1 MARHRDA
8 VCRLCRREGQ
18 KLFLKGLRCFTEKC
32 AIEKRNFVPGQHGQ
46 SRRPKVAGY
55 GLQLREK
62 QKVKRTYG
70 LLERQFRNYF
80 EKAERAKGPTGENLI
95 IMLERRL
102 DNVVWRAGLASS
114 RSQARQLVLHGHV
127 RVNGK
132 KVNIP
137 SYLVNVGE
145 EVAIKEKMH
154 QNAMVLEARNVAQSQ
169 SAVPWLEQEREQFK
183 AKVARPAPASPADR
197 AGDWIWARK
206 LGPEGRNTM
215 WKGFQ
220 KPKRLASELESLTEK
235 YGRFSAQP
243 FERGWGTT
251 VGNALRRALLSSIE
265 GAAITA
271 VKIEG
276 VLHEFS
282 SIPGV
287 VEDATDI
294 ILNLKQV
301 PIKLNTDLP
310 KTIYVNV
317 EQAGPV
323 TSAQIEEDADFA
335 VLDKSVYIAT
345 VSEGGKLQIEMRA
358 KNGRGYVAADR
369 NYDEDLPIGYIPVD
383 SVHSPVRKVNY
394 SVEAARLGQMTDY
407 EKLMIEV
414 WTNGAITPQDSIGL
428 AAKLVK
434 DHMSIFINFEE
445 PVDTVETPQDIIH
458 DPRLEHLDRSV
469 EELELSVRSYNC
481 LKNANIQTIRELVQK
496 SENEMLK
503 TKNFGRKSLNEIKD
517 ILVKM
522 GLALGMKFDEH
533 GRIIWP
539 PLPSQTA
546 APASEDTVEL

>member
-1 MARHRDA
+1 
-8 VCRLCRREGQ
+8 
-18 KLFLKGLRCFTEKC
+18 
-32 AIEKRNFVPGQHGQ
+32 
-46 SRRPKVAGY
+46 
-55 GLQLREK
+55 
-62 QKVKRTYG
+62 
-70 LLERQFRNYF
+70 
-80 EKAERAKGPTGENLI
+80 
-95 IMLERRL
+95 
-102 DNVVWRAGLASS
+102 
-114 RSQARQLVLHGHV
+114 
-127 RVNGK
+127 
-132 KVNIP
+132 
-137 SYLVNVGE
+137 
-145 EVAIKEKMH
+145 
-154 QNAMVLEARNVAQSQ
+154 
-169 SAVPWLEQEREQFK
+169 
-183 AKVARPAPASPADR
+183 
-197 AGDWIWARK
+197 
-206 LGPEGRNTM
+206 M

-220 KPKRLASELESLTEK
+220 KPKRLAPELESLTER

-301 PIKLNTDLP
+301 PIKLNNDLP
-310 KTIYVNV
+310 KTIYLNV
-317 EQAGPV
+317 EQPGVV
-323 TSAQIEEDADFA
+323 TSAHIEEDADFA

-345 VSEGGKLQIEMRA
+345 VSEGGKLQIEMRV

-414 WTNGAITPQDSIGL
+414 WTNGAITPQDAIGL

-434 DHMSIFINFEE
+434 DHMIIFINIDE
-445 PVDTVETPQDIIH
+445 PPENVELPQDIVH

-522 GLALGMKFDEH
+522 GLSLGMKFDEH

-546 APASEDTVEL
+546 PPSSDETIGL

>member
-1 MARHRDA
+1 MEW
-8 VCRLCRREGQ
+8 V
-18 KLFLKGLRCFTEKC
+18 
-32 AIEKRNFVPGQHGQ
+32 
-46 SRRPKVAGY
+46 RPV
-55 GLQLREK
+55 
-62 QKVKRTYG
+62 
-70 LLERQFRNYF
+70 
-80 EKAERAKGPTGENLI
+80 
-95 IMLERRL
+95 
-102 DNVVWRAGLASS
+102 
-114 RSQARQLVLHGHV
+114 
-127 RVNGK
+127 
-132 KVNIP
+132 
-137 SYLVNVGE
+137 
-145 EVAIKEKMH
+145 
-154 QNAMVLEARNVAQSQ
+154 
-169 SAVPWLEQEREQFK
+169 
-183 AKVARPAPASPADR
+183 
-197 AGDWIWARK
+197 
-206 LGPEGRNTM
+206 GPEGRNRM

-220 KPKRLASELESLTEK
+220 KPKRLATELESLTDK
-235 YGRFSAQP
+235 FGKFSAQP

-287 VEDATDI
+287 VEDATHI
-294 ILNLKQV
+294 ILKLKQV

-310 KTIYVNV
+310 KTIYLNV
-317 EQAGPV
+317 EAPGPV
-323 TSAQIEEDADFA
+323 TSANIEEDADFA

-358 KNGRGYVAADR
+358 KNGRGYITPPPNHDKP
-369 NYDEDLPIGYIPVD
+369 LPIGYIPVD

-445 PVDTVETPQDIIH
+445 PTDVTELPQEITN

-522 GLALGMKFDEH
+522 GLSLGMKFDEH

-546 APASEDTVEL
+546 PPTSMEDTAGL